1 MKKKMLRFLL
11 FVLSILVTNYVFS
24 QKIEKPEDIL
34 QYASKDMAIWE
45 VNKYPSALE
54 LIKKNQAKEN
64 VSTKIMKKGE
74 SFRVVGF
81 EMENGYTWGRT
92 VKIRREKNGKEYWLP
107 FAFVQNRECLLPL
120 FPKFREEFKDNIKR
134 NHLAPEMNHDE
145 IFVIS
150 NIPMDFAAEYSN
162 DSTYATFKYGK
173 GGELISYNGELCV
186 NSTVGLGARFYYKSN
201 LSYVL
206 SSVETNDSSIVN
218 RQINSAKYEDKNISI
233 VWYVMGKQIG
243 FNLKNLSGSSIKLQW
258 DDMSYIKYD
267 KSNRVIHGGIRY
279 NDMNLPQLSTVV
291 ANNASYNDILMPT
304 CNIRYNNYAKKW
316 EGDDIDMMLYP
327 SPKDPKNIS
336 FLEKSTFKILFPI
349 EINGTRFE
357 YVFTLIVDKVD
368 FELQIG
374 NYDERMN
381 L

>member
-1 MKKKMLRFLL
+1 
-11 FVLSILVTNYVFS
+11 
-24 QKIEKPEDIL
+24 
-34 QYASKDMAIWE
+34 
-45 VNKYPSALE
+45 
-54 LIKKNQAKEN
+54 
-64 VSTKIMKKGE
+64 
-74 SFRVVGF
+74 
-81 EMENGYTWGRT
+81 
-92 VKIRREKNGKEYWLP
+92 
-107 FAFVQNRECLLPL
+107 
-120 FPKFREEFKDNIKR
+120 
-134 NHLAPEMNHDE
+134 
-145 IFVIS
+145 
-150 NIPMDFAAEYSN
+150 MDFAAEYSN

-267 KSNRVIHGGIRY
+267 KSNRVIHRGIRY

-304 CNIRYNNYAKKW
+304 CNIRYNNLLLSAK
-316 EGDDIDMMLYP
+316 P
-327 SPKDPKNIS
+327 RNS
-336 FLEKSTFKILFPI
+336 
-349 EINGTRFE
+349 
-357 YVFTLIVDKVD
+357 
-368 FELQIG
+368 
-374 NYDERMN
+374 
-381 L
+381 